1 MPGGISGPV
10 TDELA
15 DEPEVSGGR
24 AVLRTFLENRL
35 AMAGFVVIVM
45 MTGICYIGPLFYR
58 TNQVAVN
65 LVLANQ
71 APSAAHV
78 LGTDGNGYDILGRI
92 MAGGQVSIEVGF
104 AVGLVST
111 AIGVI
116 YGTIAGYFGGALDA
130 VMMRLIDVGLS
141 IPTVFLF
148 IFVSRVVTPS
158 VWLLIALLSGLS
170 WLVPARLVRGDILS
184 LKVREYVQA
193 ARGLGARPWQVIAR
207 HLVPNSVGIIV
218 VNATFQIA
226 NAILVLAVLQFLGF
240 SIPPP
245 TPSWGTMLSTGINFL
260 FDGYWWEVYPALV
273 AIVLLVLAFNLVGDG
288 LRDAFEVRL
297 QRR

>member
-1 MPGGISGPV
+1 MPAGASRRV

-15 DEPEVSGGR
+15 DEPELSAAR
-24 AVLRTFLENRL
+24 ALLRTFLEDL
-35 AMAGFVVIVM
+35 PAVAGLVAIALIV
-45 MTGICYIGPLFYR
+45 GACFIGPLFYR
-58 TNQVAVN
+58 TNQVTVN
-65 LVLANQ
+65 LVIANQ
-71 APSAAHV
+71 APSAAHM
-78 LGTDGNGYDILGRI
+78 LGTDGNGYDILGRL
-92 MAGGQVSIEVGF
+92 MAGGQISIEVGF

-111 AIGVI
+111 AVGVI
-116 YGTIAGYFGGALDA
+116 YGTIAGYFGRAVDA
-130 VMMRLIDVGLS
+130 VMMRFIDIGLS

-148 IFVSRVVTPS
+148 IFVSRLVTPS
-158 VWLLIALLSGLS
+158 VWLLIALLSGMS
-170 WLVPARLVRGDILS
+170 WLVPARLVRGDILT

-193 ARGLGARPWQVIAR
+193 ARGLGARPWQVIVR

-226 NAILVLAVLQFLGF
+226 NAILMLAVLQFLGF

-245 TPSWGTMLSTGINFL
+245 TPSWGTMLSTGINYL
-260 FDGYWWEVYPALV
+260 FDGYWWQVYPALV